1 MSKNG
6 KLIFKNFDPYITS
19 PFGYRIHPINKVMQ
33 FHQGVDY
40 GTNNQKLPQYAI
52 EDGVVTGCGTDSTG
66 AKYVYVKYPRLGK
79 TGIHY
84 HLDSYTVKNNQ
95 KVDANTIVG
104 YTGATGRVTGIHL
117 HFGWFPTE
125 DRNKA
130 WDKKRWEDFEAYEF
144 PKEEESK
151 PNTLKY
157 KIGDTVKINAVY
169 VSSTSNKKVNPAITT
184 GKITRIVAGA
194 RNPYLLENG
203 NIGWVNDNCIT
214 EIVSNSNYIVVNT
227 TQGVWSRLN
236 GYGFNYPKYKV
247 IPYQTKCDLIARNVG
262 YANGYN
268 WDKIKYDGKELFVP
282 NKWNKYL

>member
-6 KLIFKNFDPYITS
+6 KLIFKNFDPVVTS
-19 PFGYRIHPINKVMQ
+19 AFGYRINPITKKQQ

-40 GTNNQKLPQYAI
+40 GTNGKKLAQYAL
-52 EDGVVTGCGTDSTG
+52 EDGVVTGCGTDGTG
-66 AKYVYVKYPRLGK
+66 AKYVYVEYPRLGK
-79 TGIHY
+79 TALHY
-84 HLDSYTVKNNQ
+84 HLDSYKVFNNQ
-95 KVDANTIVG
+95 KVNDNTIIG
-104 YTGATGRVTGIHL
+104 YTGSTGQSTGIHL

-125 DRNKA
+125 DRYKA
-130 WDKKRWEDFEAYEF
+130 WDKKRWEDFEKYEF
-144 PKEEESK
+144 PKVENKS
-151 PNTLKY
+151 NALKY

-203 NIGWVNDNCIT
+203 NIGWVNNDCIVT
-214 EIVSNSNYIVVNT
+214 SNAYIQINVKD
-227 TQGVWSRLN
+227 GVWCRTG

-247 IPYQTKCDLIARNVG
+247 IPYQTKCELLAKNVG

-268 WDKIKYDGKELFVP
+268 WDKVKYDGKIVFLP

>member
-6 KLIFKNFDPYITS
+6 RLIFKNFDPVVTS
-19 PFGYRIHPINKVMQ
+19 EFGYRIHPISKVRK

-40 GTNNQKLPQYAI
+40 GTNGKKLAQYAL
-52 EDGVVTGCGTDSTG
+52 EDGIVTGCGTDNTG

-79 TGIHY
+79 TAIHY

-104 YTGATGRVTGIHL
+104 YTGATGQVTGVHL

-144 PKEEESK
+144 PKEEENK
-151 PNTLKY
+151 PNSLKY

-169 VSSTSNKKVNPAITT
+169 ISSTSTKKINPAITT
-184 GKITRIVAGA
+184 GKITRIVVGA

-203 NIGWVNDNCIT
+203 NIGWVNDDCI
-214 EIVSNSNYIVVNT
+214 VNSNRFIQINT
-227 TQGVWSRLN
+227 KEGVWCRTS
-236 GYGFNYPKYKV
+236 GYGFKYPKYKV
-247 IPYQTKCDLIARNVG
+247 IPYQTKCDLIAKNIG

-268 WDKIKYDGKELFVP
+268 WDKVRYEGKEVYLP
-282 NKWNKYL
+282 NKWNKYI

>member
-1 MSKNG
+1 M
-6 KLIFKNFDPYITS
+6 
-19 PFGYRIHPINKVMQ
+19 
-33 FHQGVDY
+33 
-40 GTNNQKLPQYAI
+40 
-52 EDGVVTGCGTDSTG
+52 
-66 AKYVYVKYPRLGK
+66 
-79 TGIHY
+79 
-84 HLDSYTVKNNQ
+84 
-95 KVDANTIVG
+95 
-104 YTGATGRVTGIHL
+104 
-117 HFGWFPTE
+117 
-125 DRNKA
+125 
-130 WDKKRWEDFEAYEF
+130 
-144 PKEEESK
+144 
-151 PNTLKY
+151 KY

-236 GYGFNYPKYKV
+236 GYGFNFPKYKV